1 MKKIYRYITS
11 SVTRQLFFNFIVLAL
26 VPLVTLQLV
35 TIFTYT
41 NTSRR
46 MLSASAQGEVQWALD
61 SMERVFSDVSRLCQN
76 IQNTSAFQERMRRTY
91 SDQKSRFSE
100 ELEADMDLASM
111 MGGNTEVHGI
121 YVLGQNELCCK
132 SSTNTLRYRDFRTAR
147 WFSDALEKKE
157 GQWYG
162 FHSGSYVVR
171 VSNQRFISYCEP
183 YINQANGNAS
193 GVVVVEIGED
203 AIAPIFNRSSDMKN
217 QLLLLLDENYNI
229 LYRPQNDW
237 LGEQAMQEISSGFAR
252 LTEEQQAELKAGQSV
267 TLAVDGALAVCQH
280 SPVTHWYLV
289 GVMSMGEIDRSL
301 NYVLRVTLGILML
314 ALLGFAFSSS
324 YLARRFTQ
332 PIIDM
337 QTAMRSVEE
346 GDLAVR
352 IQVRGQNE
360 TAKLAASF
368 NHMVETIQELM
379 NSIYEK
385 QARLRKLELRAL
397 QAQINPHFLYN
408 SLDSIM
414 WLFRM
419 DRKEDGIAMMQNL
432 AVLFRISLSKGR
444 ELIPVRSELQ
454 HLNSY
459 ISILSLRYS
468 SRFRAQ
474 VEADES
480 LYDCIS
486 LKLMLQP
493 LVENSVY
500 HGISVEKPL
509 IHIRV
514 SVTADGEDLLFCVE
528 DDGAGMSPEQLEN
541 LRRSIAQPPDEGDV
555 QHDYQ
560 GGGYGL
566 SNVDGRIKIYFGQG
580 YGLSIDSTQ
589 GVGTAITIRIPRRT
603 EAGPDTGKSM
613 A

>member
-61 SMERVFSDVSRLCQN
+61 SMERVFSDVSRLCQS

-91 SDQKSRFSE
+91 PDQKSRFSE

-147 WFSDALEKKE
+147 WFSDAMEKKE

-162 FHSGSYVVR
+162 FHNGSYVVR

-217 QLLLLLDENYNI
+217 QLLLLDENYNI
-229 LYRPQNDW
+229 LYQPQNDC
-237 LGEQAMQEISSGFAR
+237 LGEQAMREISSGFAR

-267 TLAVDGALAVCQH
+267 TLTVDGALAVCQH

-301 NYVLRVTLGILML
+301 NYVLRMTLGILML
-314 ALLGFAFSSS
+314 ALLGFAVSSS

-346 GDLAVR
+346 GDLAIR
-352 IQVRGQNE
+352 LQVRGQNE

>member
-61 SMERVFSDVSRLCQN
+61 SMERVFSDVSRLCQS

-91 SDQKSRFSE
+91 PDQKSRFSE

-147 WFSDALEKKE
+147 WFSDAVEKKE

-162 FHSGSYVVR
+162 FHNGSYVVR

-217 QLLLLLDENYNI
+217 QLLLLDENYNI

>member
-1 MKKIYRYITS
+1 MKKLYDYITS
-11 SVTRQLFFNFIVLAL
+11 SVTRQLFFTFIGLAL

-35 TIFTYT
+35 TTFTYT

-61 SMERVFSDVSRLCQN
+61 SMERVFSDVSRLCQS

-91 SDQKSRFSE
+91 PDQKSRFSE

-111 MGGNTEVHGI
+111 MGGNTEVHGM
-121 YVLGQNELCCK
+121 YVLGRNELCCK

-147 WFSDALEKKE
+147 WFSDAVEKKE

-162 FHSGSYVVR
+162 FHNESYVVR

-193 GVVVVEIGED
+193 GVIVVEIGED

-217 QLLLLLDENYNI
+217 QLLLLDENYDV
-229 LYRPQNDW
+229 LYQPQSVW
-237 LGEQAMQEISSGFAR
+237 LGEQAIAEITGGFAR
-252 LTEEQQAELKAGQSV
+252 LTEEQQEELKEGQSV
-267 TLAVDGALAVCQH
+267 TLRVDGALAVCRH
-280 SPVTHWYLV
+280 SPATGWYLV
-289 GVMSMGEIDRSL
+289 GVTSMGEINRSL
-301 NYVLRVTLGILML
+301 NYVLSLTLGIFVL

-324 YLARRFTQ
+324 FLARRFTR

-352 IQVRGQNE
+352 LEVRGQNE
-360 TAKLAASF
+360 TARLAASF

-432 AVLFRISLSKGR
+432 AVLFRISLSKGH
-444 ELIPVRSELQ
+444 ELIPVRSELK

-468 SRFRAQ
+468 SRFTAR

-480 LYDCIS
+480 LYDCVS

-500 HGISVEKPL
+500 HGISVEKPM

-514 SVTADGEDLLFCVE
+514 RVEADGGDLLFRVE
-528 DDGAGMSPEQLEN
+528 DDGAGMAPEQLEK
-541 LRRSIAQPPDEGDV
+541 LRSCVACPPDEGNV
-555 QHDYQ
+555 QRDCQ
-560 GGGYGL
+560 EGGYGL
-566 SNVDGRIKIYFGQG
+566 CNVDERIKIYFGRG
-580 YGLSIDSTQ
+580 YGLSIDSAP
-589 GVGTAITIRIPRRT
+589 GEGTAITIRIPRRPAS
-603 EAGPDTGKSM
+603 ESEMGKSRI
-613 A
+613 

>member
-1 MKKIYRYITS
+1 MKKIYDYITS
-11 SVTRQLFFNFIVLAL
+11 SVTRQLFFNFIILAL

-35 TIFTYT
+35 TIVTYT

-61 SMERVFSDVSRLCQN
+61 SMERVFSDVSRLCQS

-91 SDQKSRFSE
+91 PDQKSRFSE

-111 MGGNTEVHGI
+111 MGGNTEVHGM
-121 YVLGQNELCCK
+121 YVLGQNQLCCK
-132 SSTNTLRYRDFRTAR
+132 SSTNTLRYSDFRTAR
-147 WFSDALEKKE
+147 WFSDAVEKKE

-217 QLLLLLDENYNI
+217 QLLLLDENYDI
-229 LYRPQNDW
+229 LYQPQNDW
-237 LGEQAMQEISSGFAR
+237 LGEQTMAEISSGFAR

-267 TLAVDGALAVCQH
+267 TLRVDGALAVCRH
-280 SPVTHWYLV
+280 SPVTGWYLA

-301 NYVLRVTLGILML
+301 NYVLRMTLGILML
-314 ALLGFAFSSS
+314 AFLGFAFSSS
-324 YLARRFTQ
+324 FLARRFTR

-352 IQVRGQNE
+352 LDVRGQNE

-397 QAQINPHFLYN
+397 QAQIHPHFLYN

-419 DRKEDGIAMMQNL
+419 DRKEDGITMMQNL
-432 AVLFRISLSKGR
+432 AVLFRISLSKGH

-468 SRFRAQ
+468 SRFRARID
-474 VEADES
+474 ADES

-500 HGISVEKPL
+500 HGISVEKPM

-514 SVTADGEDLLFCVE
+514 SVTEDEEDLLFCVE
-528 DDGAGMSPEQLEN
+528 DDGAGMSQEQLESLQHN
-541 LRRSIAQPPDEGDV
+541 ITQPPNEGNV
-555 QHDYQ
+555 QQDYR

-566 SNVDGRIKIYFGQG
+566 CNVDERIKIYFGQE
-580 YGLSIDSTQ
+580 YGLSIDSAP
-589 GVGTAITIRIPRRT
+589 GAGTAVTIRIPKRP
-603 EAGPDTGKSM
+603 ASGPDMGQSQV
-613 A
+613 

>member
-61 SMERVFSDVSRLCQN
+61 SMERVFSDVSRLCQS

-91 SDQKSRFSE
+91 PDQKSRFSE

-147 WFSDALEKKE
+147 WFSDAMEKKE

-162 FHSGSYVVR
+162 FHNGSYVVR

-217 QLLLLLDENYNI
+217 QLLLLDENYNI
-229 LYRPQNDW
+229 LYQPQNDC
-237 LGEQAMQEISSGFAR
+237 LGEQAMREISSGFAR

-267 TLAVDGALAVCQH
+267 TLTVDGALAVCQH

-301 NYVLRVTLGILML
+301 NYVLRMTLGILML
-314 ALLGFAFSSS
+314 ALLGFAVSSS

-346 GDLAVR
+346 GDLAIR
-352 IQVRGQNE
+352 LQVRGQNE

-397 QAQINPHFLYN
+397 HAQINPHFLYN

-541 LRRSIAQPPDEGDV
+541 LRKSIAQPPDEGDV

-580 YGLSIDSTQ
+580 YGLSIDSVQ

-603 EAGPDTGKSM
+603 ESEPDAGKSM

>member
-61 SMERVFSDVSRLCQN
+61 SMERVFSDVSRLCQS

-91 SDQKSRFSE
+91 PDQKSRFSE

-147 WFSDALEKKE
+147 WFSDAMEKKE

-162 FHSGSYVVR
+162 FHNGSYVVR

-217 QLLLLLDENYNI
+217 QLLLLDENYNI
-229 LYRPQNDW
+229 LYQPQNDC
-237 LGEQAMQEISSGFAR
+237 LGEQAMREISSGFAR

-267 TLAVDGALAVCQH
+267 TLTVDGALAVCQH

-301 NYVLRVTLGILML
+301 NYVLRMTLGILML
-314 ALLGFAFSSS
+314 ALLGFAVSSS

-346 GDLAVR
+346 GDLAIR
-352 IQVRGQNE
+352 LQVRGQNE

-541 LRRSIAQPPDEGDV
+541 LRKSIAQPPDEGDV

-580 YGLSIDSTQ
+580 YGLSIDSVQ

-603 EAGPDTGKSM
+603 ESEPDAGKSM